1 LDRVV
6 KAFLFLFLWHFGFS
20 VNFWPSKTINP
31 F

>member
-6 KAFLFLFLWHFGFS
+6 KKAFFCFVAFS

>member
-6 KAFLFLFLWHFGFS
+6 KAFFVLWHFGFS